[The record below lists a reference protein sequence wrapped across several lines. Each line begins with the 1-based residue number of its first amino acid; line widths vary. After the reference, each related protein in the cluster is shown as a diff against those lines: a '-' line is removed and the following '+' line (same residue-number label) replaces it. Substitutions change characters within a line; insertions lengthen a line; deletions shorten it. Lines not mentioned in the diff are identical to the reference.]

1 MELRV
6 KFEGDFDITNLDGVP
21 KAERAEVIQGAIANM
36 ILEMPEEFLDIIFQ
50 HDIIIE
56 GERKEVPKAAPAEGH
71 FGFYT
76 GR

>member
-1 MELRV
+1 MRV
-6 KFEGDFDITNLDGVP
+6 KFEGDFDITNLDDVP
-21 KAERAEVIQGAIANM
+21 KAERAEVIQGAIASM

-56 GERKEVPKAAPAEGH
+56 EEERKVPRAVPVEGQ

>member
-1 MELRV
+1 MKV
-6 KFEGDFDITNLDGVP
+6 KFEGDFDITNLDEVP
-21 KAERAEVIQGAIANM
+21 RAERAEVIQGAIASM

-56 GERKEVPKAAPAEGH
+56 DERREIPKVAPTEGH

>member
-1 MELRV
+1 MTV
-6 KFEGDFDITNLDGVP
+6 KFEGDFDITNLEGVP
-21 KAERAEVIQGAIANM
+21 KAERAEVIQGAIASM

-56 GERKEVPKAAPAEGH
+56 EESREIPKVAPAEGH